1 MIADSPYESG
11 DLVLSPM
18 AGVTAGVIGAA
29 AMLGV
34 VAGLEPVSGLALN
47 ALLSEIGSLV
57 LPAPRGA
64 GATTLTLMFGLG
76 MHGALGAM
84 YGLLYALCQQRAPAR
99 GVVAVGIFYG
109 VVLWI
114 LGALFTRVTLGDGPP
129 SVIRSWTWFLA
140 NLAFGSCLAATA
152 TWVESRRAAET
163 GPALPRD

>member
-18 AGVTAGVIGAA
+18 AGVAAGLIGAA
-29 AMLGV
+29 AMLAV
-34 VAGLEPVSGLALN
+34 VAGLEPVSGHSLSV
-47 ALLSEIGSLV
+47 LLSEISSLI

-64 GATTLTLMFGLG
+64 GVTTLTLMFAFG

-84 YGLLYALCQQRAPAR
+84 YGLLYAICQQRASAR
-99 GVVAVGIFYG
+99 GLMAVGIFYG

-114 LGALFTRVTLGDGPP
+114 LHALLTRVTLGDAPP

-152 TWVESRRAAET
+152 TWVESRRAAEA